1 MRTFSVLSRSRFQRL
16 FAILPAFAPM
26 NSVCRA
32 SFTVLCI
39 LACAHSGVPA
49 PLERSVST
57 SRQFLVYGTDI
68 RLRAAIC
75 DLAER
80 TKGDVLRL
88 SDQRDEWTTPIVIHA
103 RYPQANLPGTPRAA
117 LNFAQTGFGLKLQLD
132 LTIVSDTRQPEVR
145 RELLRAILLEMM
157 YRGQTDL
164 PAGTCYVPPPD
175 WLVDG
180 IAPRQSAFDEQEL
193 IGVLRTPLNKRK
205 ILPLEDLLR
214 ERPDLFDAPGRS
226 LYRAYSFALV
236 ELLVRGPDGRH
247 RLARFIAGLPAVA
260 NNAMAGLGA
269 YFPEL
274 SDANN
279 AEKGW
284 RLHLER
290 LVAGQS
296 FQLLGAKET
305 EQKLAELLV
314 VRICGAGPE
323 RNYRLEEFP
332 KFIRDASSKLALARC
347 SSDLRTLRARA
358 NPVYCPLIYEF
369 EKVATLLARGK
380 TNRVVERLI
389 RLNATRDGIA
399 ARAQKIDDYMN
410 WFEATKPRE
419 PSGAFAD
426 YLKAAKLMSQP
437 ERRRRDPMS
446 VYLDVL
452 EAQFQN

>member
-1 MRTFSVLSRSRFQRL
+1 
-16 FAILPAFAPM
+16 M

-49 PLERSVST
+49 LPERSVST

-80 TKGDVLRL
+80 TKNDVLRL
-88 SDQRDEWTTPIVIHA
+88 CDQRDEWTTPIVVHA
-103 RYPQANLPGTPRAA
+103 RYPQANLPETPRAA

-157 YRGQTDL
+157 YRRQTDL
-164 PAGTCYVPPPD
+164 PVGTCYVSPPD
-175 WLVDG
+175 WLLDG
-180 IAPRQSAFDEQEL
+180 IAPRQSAFEWEEL
-193 IGVLRTPLNKRK
+193 IDVLRTPLNKRK

-214 ERPDLFDAPGRS
+214 QKLDLFDAPDRS
-226 LYRAYSFALV
+226 LFRAYSSALV
-236 ELLVRGPDGRH
+236 ELLVRGLEGRH
-247 RLARFIAGLPAVA
+247 RLARFIESLPAA
-260 NNAMAGLGA
+260 ADNAMAGLRA

-274 SDANN
+274 GDANSVQ
-279 AEKGW
+279 KMW

-296 FQLLGAKET
+296 FQLLSVKET

-314 VRICGAGPE
+314 LRMGDASK
-323 RNYRLEEFP
+323 NYRLEEFP
-332 KFIRDASSKLALARC
+332 KLIRDASSKLALARF
-347 SSDLRTLRARA
+347 SGDLRTLGVRA
-358 NPVYCPLIYEF
+358 NPVYCPLIYEY
-369 EKVATLLARGK
+369 EKAATLLARGK
-380 TNRVVERLI
+380 TNGVAERLI
-389 RLNATRDGIA
+389 RLNALRDGIA
-399 ARAQKIDDYMN
+399 TRAQKIDDYMN

-426 YLKAAKLMSQP
+426 YLKAATLMSQP
-437 ERRRRDPMS
+437 ERRRRDPIS